1 LGAHTKH
8 LPVDC
13 PNPRL
18 VVGITGD
25 VALKAR
31 RRAVLMLR
39 ETPLHIGDIRTMA
52 TVTNIQ

>member
-1 LGAHTKH
+1 LGARTKH
-8 LPVDC
+8 LPVHR

-25 VALKAR
+25 VALKVR
-31 RRAVLMLR
+31 RCVVLMLR
-39 ETPLHIGDIRTMA
+39 ETPLHIEDIRTMA